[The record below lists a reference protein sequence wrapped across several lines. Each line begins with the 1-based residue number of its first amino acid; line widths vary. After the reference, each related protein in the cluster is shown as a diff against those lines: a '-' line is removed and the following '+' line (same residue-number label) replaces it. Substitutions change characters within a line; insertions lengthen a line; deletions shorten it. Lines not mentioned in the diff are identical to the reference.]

1 MMIIAYILFAAF
13 TYLSWTVIHEVS
25 HIAAASMVGKISEPK
40 IIPYPHFTKRDGK
53 KNFYFARATWR
64 WEDGYPSDK
73 KRAFVSLAPRIPNL
87 LACILLIGDMVFLS
101 SNLLLIFCI
110 GGLVDLAIGS
120 IGYREKSD
128 LRRAATRLNVSP
140 WIFRVVGWV
149 IVLALGIPAL
159 IDLCSSGF

>member
-40 IIPYPHFTKRDGK
+40 IIPYPHFTKKDGK
-53 KNFYFARATWR
+53 KNFYFARAAWK
-64 WEDGYPSDK
+64 WEGGYPSDK

-87 LACILLIGDMVFLS
+87 LACILLILDMVFLS

-128 LRRAATRLNVSP
+128 LRRAATRLNASP

-149 IVLALGIPAL
+149 IVLALGIPTL
-159 IDLCSSGF
+159 VKLCSVVF

>member
-1 MMIIAYILFAAF
+1 MIIAYILFAAF